1 MTTAPKMEPC
11 DLVLEARKTW
21 WEIVESDEGECR
33 LMGIVREL
41 ADEVERLR
49 ATPSAGLREEFAK
62 AAENAKLPEHFQWG
76 KDAMEQFEFGKKCA
90 AQVIRTMVVSKEKS

>member
-1 MTTAPKMEPC
+1 MID
-11 DLVLEARKTW
+11 DLVMEARKTW

-49 ATPSAGLREEFAK
+49 AEL
-62 AAENAKLPEHFQWG
+62 
-76 KDAMEQFEFGKKCA
+76 AMK
-90 AQVIRTMVVSKEKS
+90 RST